1 MKKLIHLSDIHLGH
15 GDCGEKFRVITEK
28 IIATMQPAS
37 DYIVLITGDIVD
49 NANRDD
55 FFTEALGYI
64 DNLRDSG
71 FRVLVVPG
79 NHDYGSG
86 VLADKKFVKLFK
98 EKFYNDSHISYPRL
112 DIIDNYAFIGLDST
126 AEELHWLDRILSEGE
141 LGRRQRLRLK
151 KMLKL
156 PEVTACKK
164 IVYLHHHPFDFRIG
178 MQLKDRDKLRKII
191 EGKTDLLLF
200 GHYHRDHEGNGSY
213 IHGTWGIP
221 RCYNAGT
228 STHKNGEPGYHRV
241 IDLEATDASNDF
253 DARLI

>member
-15 GDCGEKFRVITEK
+15 ADCGEKFRVITEK

-241 IDLEATDASNDF
+241 IDLEATDAANDF
-253 DARLI
+253 DAGLI